1 MNPLRH
7 KLFRD
12 LRRLWIQAI
21 AAGTVLGCG
30 IAIFVM
36 SIGTYASLE
45 SARDDYYQKSK
56 MADLTT
62 TLVRAPDS
70 IAPFLALLPGVAA
83 IETRTV
89 GFGLIDLSTVDEP
102 VTAQLLSLPDGR
114 RPTVNDLVLRAG
126 RWPETHRTN
135 EALLNEAFA
144 TAHGIEPGGTIS
156 LLIRGERKR
165 FNIVG
170 VASSPEFVFA
180 VAPGSIL
187 PEPGRFG
194 VLWINRS
201 TLASALELDGAF
213 NDVVL
218 RLSSEK
224 SRATVS
230 ASIDERL
237 TRYGN
242 RGVYGRERMLSA
254 RFLTDELSQLKTL
267 ASILPPIFLL
277 VATFLI
283 HSILSRLVGMERSNI
298 GLLKSFGYR
307 NWAIGWH
314 YAQFSI
320 AFSLVGIGIGIFLGT
335 IVGQYMTEVYRDV
348 YHFPTLEFQA
358 DALTYSGAVTVGLI
372 AGLLGAFSAVR
383 QATRLAPIVALSPPT
398 PTSFRKLS
406 SGIERRLGNLSLRSR
421 MVVRRLL
428 QFPRRS
434 AMTLI
439 GIALALA
446 LLIMSE
452 HFPIAINR
460 LLELNFGTAQRM
472 HATLTFA
479 DQRSDTVLRDIGRLP
494 GVVMVEPIRA
504 ADVFFSSRHRRERE
518 AIIGLPQGA
527 VLNRLVES
535 NGSIVT
541 PAKDGLT
548 LSTSLARK
556 LDVKAGDRI
565 LVKAT
570 DGKRVATEVTVSQ
583 VVSPFLGAGAHM
595 DQTELG
601 RMLHEPARISGAHLI
616 IDAAQ
621 RQALNARLKQIPSIV
636 GVAYTDHFQSE
647 LQKLFREGVGFFSNM
662 FLFFSLSMAAGVAF
676 SAARITISEQ
686 ERDLATLRVLGYR
699 RQAIAS
705 LPLGEMTALLIAAIP
720 TGLLL
725 GAALSNWMMH
735 QFETDLFSFPLIF
748 DQSTYAQSAIFITL
762 AVLLATYWARRYMDR
777 MHLVSALKSHE

>member
-1 MNPLRH
+1 MNPLTH
-7 KLFRD
+7 KLLRD

-45 SARDDYYQKSK
+45 SARDDYYRKSK

-62 TLVRAPDS
+62 SLVRAPDS
-70 IAPFLALLPGVAA
+70 LAPSLALIPGIAA

-89 GFGLIDLSTVDEP
+89 GFGLIDLPSVDEP
-102 VTAQLLSLPDGR
+102 VTAQLLSLPEGR

-126 RWPETHRTN
+126 RWPEIHRTD
-135 EALLNEAFA
+135 EALVNEAFA
-144 TAHGIEPGGTIS
+144 TAHEIEPGGTIS

-170 VASSPEFVFA
+170 IASSPEFVFA

-194 VLWINRS
+194 VLWINRN
-201 TLASALELDGAF
+201 TLARALELDGAF
-213 NDVVL
+213 NDLVV
-218 RLSSEK
+218 RLSAENSF
-224 SRATVS
+224 AAVS
-230 ASIDERL
+230 ATIDERL
-237 TRYGN
+237 TRYGS
-242 RGVYGRERMLSA
+242 RGAYGRDRMLSA
-254 RFLTDELSQLKTL
+254 RYVTDELSQLKTL

-277 VATFLI
+277 VAVFLI
-283 HSILSRLVGMERSNI
+283 HSVLSRLVGMERPNI

-307 NWAIGWH
+307 NRTIGWH
-314 YAQFSI
+314 YAQFSL
-320 AFSLVGIGIGIFLGT
+320 AFSVVGIGLGILLGT
-335 IVGQYMTEVYRDV
+335 IVGEYMTGVYREV
-348 YHFPTLEFQA
+348 YHFPSLDFRVDT
-358 DALTYSGAVTVGLI
+358 LTYGGAAAIGLL
-372 AGLLGAFSAVR
+372 AGLLGSFSAVR
-383 QATRLAPIVALSPPT
+383 QATSLAPIVALSPPT

-406 SGIERRLGNLSLRSR
+406 SRIEQRLDNLSLRSR
-421 MVVRRLL
+421 MVVRRLF

-434 AMTLI
+434 AMTII

-479 DQRSDTVLRDIGRLP
+479 DQRSDTVLREIGRLP
-494 GVVMVEPIRA
+494 GVVIVEPIRV
-504 ADVFFSSRHRRERE
+504 ADVFFSNRHRRERE
-518 AIIGLPQGA
+518 VIIGLPQDA
-527 VLNRLVES
+527 MLNRLVES
-535 NGSIVT
+535 SGLAVV

-556 LDVKAGDRI
+556 LGVKAGDRI
-565 LVKAT
+565 LLEAT
-570 DGKRVATEVTVSQ
+570 DGQRVTTEVTISKIA
-583 VVSPFLGAGAHM
+583 SPFLGGSAYM
-595 DQTELG
+595 DQTTLG
-601 RMLHEPARISGAHLI
+601 RMLREPARVSGAHLI
-616 IDAAQ
+616 IDPSQ
-621 RQALNARLKQIPSIV
+621 RQLLNARLKQIPAIV
-636 GVAYTDHFQSE
+636 GVAYTDHFQNE

-699 RQAIAS
+699 RKAIS
-705 LPLGEMTALLIAAIP
+705 ILPIAEMTFLLLAAIP

-748 DQSTYAQSAIFITL
+748 DRRAYAQSAIFITV
-762 AVLLATYWARRYMDR
+762 AVLLATFWARRYMDR
-777 MHLVSALKSHE
+777 MQLVSALKSHE

>member
-1 MNPLRH
+1 MSPLHH
-7 KLFRD
+7 KLLRD
-12 LRRLWIQAI
+12 LRRLWIQII

-45 SARDDYYQKSK
+45 SARNDYYRHSK

-62 TLVRAPDS
+62 SLVRAPDS
-70 IAPFLALLPGVAA
+70 IAPSLALIPGVAA

-89 GFGLIDLSTVDEP
+89 GFGLIDLLTVDEP
-102 VTAQLLSLPDGR
+102 VTAQLLSLPEGR
-114 RPTVNDLVLRAG
+114 RPAVNDLTLRAG
-126 RWPETHRTN
+126 RWPEIHRPN
-135 EALLNEAFA
+135 EAVLNEAFA

-165 FNIVG
+165 FTIVG

-194 VLWINRS
+194 VLWIQRS

-213 NDVVL
+213 NDLVL
-218 RLSSEK
+218 RLSSETA
-224 SRATVS
+224 RAAVIAT
-230 ASIDERL
+230 IDQRL
-237 TRYGN
+237 ARYGN

-254 RFLTDELSQLKTL
+254 RYLSDELSQLRTL

-277 VATFLI
+277 VAVFLI

-314 YAQFSI
+314 YAQFSL
-320 AFSLVGIGIGIFLGT
+320 AFSVVGIAIGIALGLA
-335 IVGQYMTEVYRDV
+335 VGDYMTGVYREV
-348 YHFPTLEFQA
+348 YHFPTLDFRT
-358 DALTYSGAVTVGLI
+358 DALTFGGAAAVGLL

-383 QATRLAPIVALSPPT
+383 RATALAPIVALSPPT

-406 SGIERRLGNLSLRSR
+406 SRIERQLASLSLRSR
-421 MVVRRLL
+421 MVVRRLF

-434 AMTLI
+434 AMTII

-479 DQRSDTVLRDIGRLP
+479 DQRNETVLREIGRLP
-494 GVVMVEPIRA
+494 GVVMVEPMRA
-504 ADVFFSSRHRRERE
+504 ADVFFSSGHRRERE
-518 AIIGLPQGA
+518 VIIGLPPDA
-527 VLNRLVES
+527 MLNRLVES
-535 NGSIVT
+535 GGSIVVPDKT
-541 PAKDGLT
+541 GLT

-556 LDVKAGDRI
+556 LGVKAGDR
-565 LVKAT
+565 VWVEAT
-570 DGKRVATEVTVSQ
+570 DGQRVTTAVTVSN
-583 VVSPFLGAGAHM
+583 VASPFLGGSAYM

-601 RMLHEPARISGAHLI
+601 HLLRERGRINGAHLI
-616 IDAAQ
+616 IDPIQ
-621 RQALNARLKQIPSIV
+621 RPLLNTRLKQIPSVV
-636 GVAYTDHFQSE
+636 GVAYTDRFQDE

-686 ERDLATLRVLGYR
+686 ERDLATLRVLGYHR
-699 RQAIAS
+699 KAIS
-705 LPLGEMTALLIAAIP
+705 MLPLAEMTFLLLVAIP

-748 DQSTYAQSAIFITL
+748 DRGAYAQSTL
-762 AVLLATYWARRYMDR
+762 FVTVAVLLATVWARRDMDKIQ
-777 MHLVSALKSHE
+777 LVAALKSHE